1 MPGAD
6 TPHRMWG
13 GRFRQAPDAG
23 LLEFIS
29 SFATDHRLLRW
40 DIVASIAHVQMLGAA
55 GIIPASDAAVIAD
68 GLRGILADTR
78 AGRVRV
84 EGPYEDVHSFIEAIL
99 YQRIGPV
106 AGRMHTARSRND
118 QVATAFRLY
127 VKEAIIRLVT
137 HTVDLMDETVRRAAG
152 AVEII
157 LPGFTHLQHAQPVRL
172 AHHLLAYV
180 WMLDRDVDRLMD
192 CYRRSNVLPL
202 GSGAVAGVSYPVDRQ
217 RVAAAL
223 GFARISENSIDATG
237 DRDFAVEVVAGAA
250 LLMVH
255 LSRWS
260 EELVLWASDEFGFI
274 ALADAVT
281 TGSSLMPQKKNPDP
295 VELIR
300 GRTGRAIGAVAA
312 LLTTLKGL
320 PAGYQRDLQEDKEI
334 VFDSLD
340 LVTAA
345 VRAMQRFLTGV
356 EFSATRMEDA
366 TRRGLL
372 TATEVADYLARKG
385 MPFREAHQ
393 AAGRVVQEAL
403 ARGMPLWELPLEVY
417 AGITPL
423 FERDILEAVQ
433 LAAAVESKRAP
444 GGTAKAAVE
453 GQLDSARLQLETL
466 RAWVRDADARMA
478 DVAALAER

>member
-1 MPGAD
+1 
-6 TPHRMWG
+6 
-13 GRFRQAPDAG
+13 
-23 LLEFIS
+23 
-29 SFATDHRLLRW
+29 
-40 DIVASIAHVQMLGAA
+40 
-55 GIIPASDAAVIAD
+55 
-68 GLRGILADTR
+68 
-78 AGRVRV
+78 
-84 EGPYEDVHSFIEAIL
+84 DVHSFIEAIL

-180 WMLDRDVDRLMD
+180 WMLNRDVDRLMD

-223 GFARISENSIDATG
+223 GFARISENSVDATG

-260 EELVLWASDEFGFI
+260 EELVLWASE
-274 ALADAVT
+274 
-281 TGSSLMPQKKNPDP
+281 
-295 VELIR
+295 
-300 GRTGRAIGAVAA
+300 
-312 LLTTLKGL
+312 
-320 PAGYQRDLQEDKEI
+320 
-334 VFDSLD
+334 
-340 LVTAA
+340 
-345 VRAMQRFLTGV
+345 
-356 EFSATRMEDA
+356 
-366 TRRGLL
+366 
-372 TATEVADYLARKG
+372 G

-466 RAWVRDADARMA
+466 RAWVQDADGRMA
-478 DVAALAER
+478 D